1 MEIPRWIQGLKTEDL
16 KNYLQNRKR
25 IREKTKLAIEEE
37 MKKRENVNQNL
48 EIKNI
53 ILSKTNLKLFYGVA
67 VNEDILTENLKENLK
82 ENNLSYYYNQRIKSY
97 IVGLNIG
104 EVKLKNEEMMIPEMD
119 DIDLTVKLVVSGIM
133 VEQRPHTYILSS
145 ERINLC

>member
-133 VEQRPHTYILSS
+133 VEQRPHTYIISS

>member
-37 MKKRENVNQNL
+37 MKKRENVDQNL

-67 VNEDILTENLKENLK
+67 INEDILTENLKENLK

>member
-37 MKKRENVNQNL
+37 MKKRENVDQDL

-67 VNEDILTENLKENLK
+67 INEDILTENLKENLK

-104 EVKLKNEEMMIPEMD
+104 EVRLKNEEMMIPEMD

-133 VEQRPHTYILSS
+133 VEQRPHTYIISS

>member
-67 VNEDILTENLKENLK
+67 INEDILTENLKENLK

>member
-1 MEIPRWIQGLKTEDL
+1 M
-16 KNYLQNRKR
+16 
-25 IREKTKLAIEEE
+25 
-37 MKKRENVNQNL
+37 

-67 VNEDILTENLKENLK
+67 INEDILTENLKEKLK
-82 ENNLSYYYNQRIKSY
+82 ENNLSYYYNQRLKSY

-133 VEQRPHTYILSS
+133 VEQRPHTYIISS